1 MFFRSL
7 FLLLSLLTALPALA
21 GGKPFDAKAFES
33 AQSQGK
39 SILLMVHADWCP
51 TCRAQA
57 PIVEKLSKTQ
67 EFSGY
72 EIFRIDYD
80 DQEDAV
86 RRFRARY
93 QSVLIVFKG
102 KQEKGRAMGMTQ
114 EAPIANLL
122 RKGL

>member
-1 MFFRSL
+1 MFARSL
-7 FLLLSLLTALPALA
+7 FLFLFLLAALPALA
-21 GGKPFDAKAFES
+21 GGKPFDPKAFES
-33 AQSQGK
+33 AQAQGK

-57 PIVEKLSKTQ
+57 PIIEKLSKTQ

-72 EIFRIDYD
+72 EIFRIDFD

-86 RRFRARY
+86 RHFRARH

-102 KQEKGRAMGMTQ
+102 GMEKGRALGLTR
-114 EAPIANLL
+114 EAPIADLL